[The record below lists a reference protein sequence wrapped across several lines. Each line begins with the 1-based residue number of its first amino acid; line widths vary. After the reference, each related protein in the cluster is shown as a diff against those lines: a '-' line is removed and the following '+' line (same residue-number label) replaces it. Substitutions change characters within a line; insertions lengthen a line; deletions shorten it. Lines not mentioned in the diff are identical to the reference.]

1 MNFRRGG
8 AEARRKG
15 AKGYPLN
22 KQPITGFIATSGFIG
37 PDESAAGPARIP
49 LESRD
54 YAVIAGPGCT
64 GPASRPLSP
73 PGFTAGREYAIN
85 AVIGRQKK

>member
-8 AEARRKG
+8 AEALRKG

-37 PDESAAGPARIP
+37 PDESAAGPVRIP

-54 YAVIAGPGCT
+54 YSSHRRPGMHRPGEPAAEPRALPPAGNM
-64 GPASRPLSP
+64 R
-73 PGFTAGREYAIN
+73 
-85 AVIGRQKK
+85 